1 MTGSFILSM
10 QKFVSLIFLDY
21 LCNELSN
28 NDMIVT
34 DKSQQPLVSFI
45 VTCYNLPV
53 DMLCECIDSILK
65 LNLQPQ
71 EREII
76 VIDDGSEV
84 SPMNDLL
91 KYGDDIIYVRQK
103 NSGVSVARNSAMDMA
118 KGQYLQLVDG
128 DDFLLT
134 APYEHCLDILRKN
147 SDTDVVMFDFT
158 HDTNKVAS
166 IFNPPVKKSGTELL
180 RRENI
185 RGAACCCLFRQS
197 VRGQLA
203 FTPGI
208 AYGEDEEFTPQL
220 LIRAETVYVT
230 DAKAYFYRERATS
243 AVHQTDET
251 SIQKRLSD
259 TKAVILHLNELAD
272 RSPYSDKIALQ
283 RRVAQLTM
291 DYIYN
296 TILLTRSEEKL
307 NQTLETLRQEGLFP
321 LPDHDYSTKYK
332 WFRRMTGNR
341 LGRKI
346 LVQVLPL
353 MKRER

>member
-1 MTGSFILSM
+1 MTA
-10 QKFVSLIFLDY
+10 
-21 LCNELSN
+21 SN
-28 NDMIVT
+28 NT
-34 DKSQQPLVSFI
+34 GQPLVSFI

-65 LNLQPQ
+65 LNLQTA

-76 VIDDGSEV
+76 VVDDGSDQ

-103 NSGVSVARNSAMDMA
+103 NNGVSVARNTTMDMA
-118 KGQYLQLVDG
+118 KGQYIQIVDG
-128 DDFLLT
+128 DDCLLT
-134 APYEHCLDILRKN
+134 APYEHCLDIIRKN
-147 SDTDVVMFDFT
+147 SDADVVMFDFT
-158 HDTNKVAS
+158 HQRSGEQVHDR
-166 IFNPPVKKSGTELL
+166 IIKKNGSDLL
-180 RRENI
+180 RNKNI
-185 RGAACCCLFRQS
+185 RGAACCCLFRQA

-220 LIRAETVYVT
+220 LIRAETVYIT
-230 DAKAYFYRERATS
+230 DAKAYFYRERTTS

-259 TKAVILHLNELAD
+259 TKTVILHLSRLAD
-272 RSPYSDKIALQ
+272 TSPQSDKVALQ

-296 TILLTRSEEKL
+296 TILLTRSEERL
-307 NQTLETLRQEGLFP
+307 NETLEDLRKDNLFP
-321 LPDHDYSTKYK
+321 LPNHPYSTKYT
-332 WFRRMTGNR
+332 WFRRLSNNAI
-341 LGRKI
+341 GRK
-346 LVQVLPL
+346 LLLTTLPM
-353 MKRER
+353 MKKER

>member
-1 MTGSFILSM
+1 MT
-10 QKFVSLIFLDY
+10 D
-21 LCNELSN
+21 N
-28 NDMIVT
+28 T
-34 DKSQQPLVSFI
+34 HQPLVSFI

-65 LNLQPQ
+65 LNLETA

-76 VIDDGSEV
+76 VVDDGSDV

-103 NSGVSVARNSAMDMA
+103 NGGVSVARNTAMDMA
-118 KGQYLQLVDG
+118 KGQYIQLVDG
-128 DDFLLT
+128 DDCLLKN
-134 APYEHCLDILRKN
+134 PYEYCLDLIRN
-147 SDTDVVMFDFT
+147 CSNVDVVMFDFT
-158 HDTNKVAS
+158 HKSDKAPVA
-166 IFNPPVKKSGTELL
+166 FNPPIIKNGPELL
-180 RRENI
+180 RTENI
-185 RGAACCCLFRQS
+185 RGAACCCLFRQA
-197 VRGQLA
+197 VRGKLA

-220 LIRAETVYVT
+220 LIRAESVYIT
-230 DAKAYFYRERATS
+230 DAQAYFYRERTTS

-259 TKAVILHLNELAD
+259 TKEVILHLSRLAD
-272 RSPYSDKIALQ
+272 ISPQSDKIALQ

-291 DYIYN
+291 DYLYN

-307 NQTLETLRQEGLFP
+307 DETIDDLRKNNLFP
-321 LPDHDYSTKYK
+321 LPNHPYSTKYT
-332 WFRRMTGNR
+332 WFRRLSNSA

-346 LVQVLPL
+346 LLTTLPI
-353 MKRER
+353 MKKER